1 MFAANHYVKVAG
13 KVYVAGEI
21 LPEMPEEKAEWL
33 LSAGAIREVG
43 PAQEPEQTDAAGT
56 QPEGGDAANNQP
68 EGGDAVTPEPAQ
80 GEEAAEETPEEELDE
95 EAEPEEI
102 DVMAG
107 IVTETKPAASKG
119 TTGTTA
125 GRKRK

>member
-21 LPEMPEEKAEWL
+21 LPEMPEEKTAWL
-33 LSAGAIREVG
+33 LSAGAIREIG
-43 PAQEPEQTDAAGT
+43 PAPEPKQPDAA
-56 QPEGGDAANNQP
+56 DNQP
-68 EGGDAVTPEPAQ
+68 EGGDAGTPEPEQA
-80 GEEAAEETPEEELDE
+80 EETAEETPEEEIDE

-119 TTGTTA
+119 STGKTA

>member
-21 LPEMPEEKAEWL
+21 LPEMPEEKAAWL
-33 LSAGAIREVG
+33 LSAGAIREID
-43 PAQEPEQTDAAGT
+43 PAPEPEQPDATGT
-56 QPEGGDAANNQP
+56 QPEGGDA
-68 EGGDAVTPEPAQ
+68 GTPEPEQ
-80 GEEAAEETPEEELDE
+80 GEEAAEETPEDEIDE

-119 TTGTTA
+119 STGETD